1 MHSQDQDDLPAR
13 TTYNTPLK
21 KKTEPRI
28 SVMYHQVKI
37 TRYVKKHEN
46 LIQTWRRKK
55 AVNRNRSSEQMLEL
69 VDNFKIT
76 LINMLQN
83 LLEKDT
89 VGREMEN
96 FRKDV
101 ETLKKSQK

>member
-1 MHSQDQDDLPAR
+1 MWKS
-13 TTYNTPLK
+13 
-21 KKTEPRI
+21 
-28 SVMYHQVKI
+28 MKI
-37 TRYVKKHEN
+37 WFRHGEG
-46 LIQTWRRKK
+46 KK
-55 AVNRNRSSEQMLEL
+55 AVNRNRSSEQTLEL

-96 FRKDV
+96 FRKDI
-101 ETLKKSQK
+101 ETLEKSQK

>member
-1 MHSQDQDDLPAR
+1 MWKS
-13 TTYNTPLK
+13 
-21 KKTEPRI
+21 
-28 SVMYHQVKI
+28 MKI
-37 TRYVKKHEN
+37 WFRHGEE
-46 LIQTWRRKK
+46 KK
-55 AVNRNRSSEQMLEL
+55 AVNRNRSSERMLEL

-96 FRKDV
+96 GKM
-101 ETLKKSQK
+101 